1 MFHNLSYASQIQQL
15 EKEIVASFSTW
26 CITVV
31 KSFHICPVGVRDEHK
46 MHETIFKHVS
56 KVTNDLHYN
65 AMILQQMSAGDMF
78 GGAIDEALCNYNGLV
93 KSDLYCDWR
102 KIFGI

>member
-1 MFHNLSYASQIQQL
+1 VHTHTLL
-15 EKEIVASFSTW
+15 DLKHEEFSPSVRVRARDL
-26 CITVV
+26 ITAV
-31 KSFHICPVGVRDEHK
+31 KSFHICPVGVRDDHK